1 MIKLSKMILTAAIYT
16 KVFCALSHKITLV
29 RFWARGWLTVTSSVA
44 PKWSCQ
50 QFSDLFTATNEA
62 SSNSMWRQTVHR
74 SANLNLCQLS
84 CHKQS
89 VLTHVHCNKKWN
101 PQTYSMSV
109 CRALAFTTAHKIKQ
123 KQSCA
128 PGPSDWNKVTW
139 PASRQTYIAH
149 SQRNTPPRSIR
160 ETTLFTLSSLLS
172 RHTAFTVV
180 HNPTWYSCSAVIY
193 FRNVAFQ
200 RSGGTSGLSTKF
212 SLFARSAFRVRRAA
226 PRGFSAG
233 LVSSETMLLM
243 STPDLA
249 RLSTSSTCRELQNN
263 QNYI

>member
-1 MIKLSKMILTAAIYT
+1 MILTAAIYT
-16 KVFCALSHKITLV
+16 KAFCALSHKITLV
-29 RFWARGWLTVTSSVA
+29 RFWARGWLTVRSSVA
-44 PKWSCQ
+44 LKWSCQ

-62 SSNSMWRQTVHR
+62 SSNCMWRQTMHR
-74 SANLNLCQLS
+74 SADLNLYQLS

-89 VLTHVHCNKKWN
+89 VLTHVHCNKKCN

-109 CRALAFTTAHKIKQ
+109 CGALAFTTAGKIKQ

-128 PGPSDWNKVTW
+128 PGPSDCETKWHGQQAV
-139 PASRQTYIAH
+139 RHIAH
-149 SQRNTPPRSIR
+149 SQRNTPPRGIR
-160 ETTLFTLSSLLS
+160 ETTLSTLFSLLS

-180 HNPTWYSCSAVIY
+180 HNPAWYSCSAVIY
-193 FRNVAFQ
+193 LCNIAFQ

-249 RLSTSSTCRELQNN
+249 WLSTSSTCRELQNN
-263 QNYI
+263 QNYV

>member
-109 CRALAFTTAHKIKQ
+109 CRALAFATAHKIKQ

-139 PASRQTYIAH
+139 PASRQTYSPFPAEHPTQEHQGDNSIH
-149 SQRNTPPRSIR
+149 S
-160 ETTLFTLSSLLS
+160 F
-172 RHTAFTVV
+172 
-180 HNPTWYSCSAVIY
+180 
-193 FRNVAFQ
+193 
-200 RSGGTSGLSTKF
+200 LSTLKTHCF
-212 SLFARSAFRVRRAA
+212 YCRSQPHLILVLCSYLF
-226 PRGFSAG
+226 P
-233 LVSSETMLLM
+233 
-243 STPDLA
+243 
-249 RLSTSSTCRELQNN
+249 
-263 QNYI
+263 